1 MRNAQV
7 LCFHPFQKTRWRL
20 LNQRINLNF
29 AGLKETFNM
38 ERRTRVRFAPSPTGP
53 LHMGGV
59 RTALYNYLYA
69 KQKGGDFII
78 RIEDTDSHRFVPGAE
93 KYIIEA
99 LNWCGIHPDEG
110 VDENGNVVE
119 TPSERHPH
127 APYRQ
132 SQRKGIYRKYADQ
145 LVGNGYAYYAF
156 DTAEE
161 LESKRN
167 EAEASGNTFIY
178 NQLTRKELR
187 NSLTLPEDEVK
198 RLLET
203 TDTWTIRFK
212 MPENTVVKMDD
223 LIRGHIEVNTDTLDD
238 KVLWKR
244 ADELPTYHLA
254 NIVDDHLMEISE
266 VIRGEEWLPS
276 LPLHYML
283 YKAFG
288 WEETM
293 PRFAH
298 LSLLLKPDGKGKLSK
313 RDGDRLGF
321 PVFPLKWVNPAG
333 EESRGY
339 REDGYF
345 PEAFVN
351 LLAMLGWNPGDD
363 RELFTMEG
371 LIESFSLERVIKS
384 GARFNPEKAK
394 WYNKEYL
401 RMKSDSE
408 LAELF
413 IPVLESHGVKV
424 VDCPACAL
432 TAGAEFAGKGIDF
445 HNHIVT
451 KEYVLDVVSLIKERA
466 SFVKD
471 FWDIAACLF
480 ISPAEY
486 GDFGVKA
493 GGPEV
498 QKPADPRRAADPR
511 VKVFDDTLTAPFLAK
526 DVDKFWKS
534 ENYGPA
540 FQTGEH
546 VGRFEGAFTKENVEP
561 YLEEYIREQGWPMG
575 KVMNCIRLAL
585 TGASSGLGIADIL
598 SFIGKKEFAA
608 RMAFAGERLGQ

>member
-1 MRNAQV
+1 
-7 LCFHPFQKTRWRL
+7 
-20 LNQRINLNF
+20 
-29 AGLKETFNM
+29 
-38 ERRTRVRFAPSPTGP
+38 
-53 LHMGGV
+53 MGGV

-69 KQKGGDFII
+69 KQNGGDFII

-93 KYIIEA
+93 RYIIEA

-110 VDENGNVVE
+110 VDADGNVVE
-119 TPSERHPH
+119 VASEKHPH

-132 SQRKGIYRKYADQ
+132 SQRKGIYRSYADQ
-145 LVGNGYAYYAF
+145 LIANGYAYYAF

-161 LESKRN
+161 LEAKRTA
-167 EAEASGNTFIY
+167 AESAGGTFIY
-178 NQLTRKELR
+178 NQKTRMELR
-187 NSLTLPEDEVK
+187 NSLTLPEDEV
-198 RLLET
+198 RNLLET
-203 TDTWTIRFK
+203 TDTWTIRFR
-212 MPENTVVKMDD
+212 MPENVVVKMDD

-288 WEETM
+288 WEDTM

-321 PVFPLKWVNPAG
+321 PVFPLKWVNAAG

-351 LLAMLGWNPGDD
+351 MLAMLGWNPGDD
-363 RELFTMEG
+363 RELFTMDE
-371 LIESFSLERVIKS
+371 LIGAFSLDRVIKS
-384 GARFNPEKAK
+384 GARFNPDKAR

-401 RMKSDSE
+401 RTKSDE
-408 LAELF
+408 EVTGMF
-413 IPVLESHGVKV
+413 IPMLESHGFNV

-445 HNHIVT
+445 KNHIVT
-451 KEYVLDVVSLIKERA
+451 REYVAEVVSLVRERA
-466 SFVKD
+466 TFVKD
-471 FWDIAACLF
+471 IWEIAACLF
-480 ISPAEY
+480 LSPADY
-486 GDFGVKA
+486 AAFGVKA
-493 GGPEV
+493 GGPEI
-498 QKPADPRRAADPR
+498 QKPVDPRRAADPR
-511 VKVFDDTLTAPFLAK
+511 VKVFDDSLTAPFLAK
-526 DVDKFWKS
+526 DVDKFWKE
-534 ENYGPA
+534 ENFTPA
-540 FQTGEH
+540 FQAQEH
-546 VGRFEGAFTKENVEP
+546 VCASGCAFSKESIEP
-561 YLEEYIREQGWPMG
+561 VLEDYIREQGWPMG

-598 SFIGKKEFAA
+598 SFIGSREFAS
-608 RMAFAGERLGQ
+608 RMAFAAERLGK

>member
-1 MRNAQV
+1 
-7 LCFHPFQKTRWRL
+7 
-20 LNQRINLNF
+20 
-29 AGLKETFNM
+29 
-38 ERRTRVRFAPSPTGP
+38 
-53 LHMGGV
+53 MGGV

-69 KQKGGDFII
+69 KQNGGDFII

-93 KYIIEA
+93 RYIIEA

-110 VDENGNVVE
+110 VDADGNVVE
-119 TPSERHPH
+119 VASEKHPH

-132 SQRKGIYRKYADQ
+132 SQRKGIYRSYADQ
-145 LVGNGYAYYAF
+145 LIANGYAYYAF

-161 LESKRN
+161 LEAKRTA
-167 EAEASGNTFIY
+167 AESAGGTFIY
-178 NQLTRKELR
+178 NQKTRMELR
-187 NSLTLPEDEVK
+187 NSLTLPEDEV
-198 RLLET
+198 RNLLET
-203 TDTWTIRFK
+203 TDTWTIRFR
-212 MPENTVVKMDD
+212 MPENVVVKMDD

-288 WEETM
+288 WEDTM

-321 PVFPLKWVNPAG
+321 PVFPLKWVNAAG

-351 LLAMLGWNPGDD
+351 MLAMLGWNPGDD
-363 RELFTMEG
+363 RELFTMDE
-371 LIESFSLERVIKS
+371 LIGAFSLDRVIKS
-384 GARFNPEKAK
+384 GARFNPDKAR

-401 RMKSDSE
+401 RTKSDE
-408 LAELF
+408 EVTGMF
-413 IPVLESHGVKV
+413 IPMLESHGFNV

-445 HNHIVT
+445 KNHIVT
-451 KEYVLDVVSLIKERA
+451 REYVAEVVSLVRERA
-466 SFVKD
+466 TFVKD
-471 FWDIAACLF
+471 IWEIAACLF
-480 ISPAEY
+480 LSPADY
-486 GDFGVKA
+486 AAFGVKA
-493 GGPEV
+493 GGPEI
-498 QKPADPRRAADPR
+498 QKPVDPRRAADPR
-511 VKVFDDTLTAPFLAK
+511 VKVFDDSLTAPFLAK
-526 DVDKFWKS
+526 DVDKFWKE
-534 ENYGPA
+534 ENFTPA
-540 FQTGEH
+540 LQAQEH
-546 VGRFEGAFTKENVEP
+546 VCASGCAFTKESIEP
-561 YLEEYIREQGWPMG
+561 VLEDYIREQGWPMG

-598 SFIGKKEFAA
+598 SFIGSREFAS
-608 RMAFAGERLGQ
+608 RMAFAAERLGK

>member
-1 MRNAQV
+1 
-7 LCFHPFQKTRWRL
+7 
-20 LNQRINLNF
+20 
-29 AGLKETFNM
+29 
-38 ERRTRVRFAPSPTGP
+38 
-53 LHMGGV
+53 MGGV

-69 KQKGGDFII
+69 KQNGGDFII

-119 TPSERHPH
+119 VASQKHPH

-132 SQRKGIYRKYADQ
+132 SQRKGIYRSYADQ
-145 LVGNGYAYYAF
+145 LIANGYAYYAF

-161 LESKRN
+161 LEAKRTA
-167 EAEASGNTFIY
+167 AESAGGTFIY
-178 NQLTRKELR
+178 NLKTRMELR
-187 NSLTLPEDEVK
+187 NSLTLPEDEV
-198 RLLET
+198 RNLLET
-203 TDTWTIRFK
+203 TDTWTIRFR
-212 MPENTVVKMDD
+212 MPENVVVKMDD

-288 WEETM
+288 WEDTM

-321 PVFPLKWVNPAG
+321 PVFPLKWVNAAG

-351 LLAMLGWNPGDD
+351 MLAMLGWNPGDD
-363 RELFTMEG
+363 RELFTMDE
-371 LIESFSLERVIKS
+371 LIGAFSLDRVIKS
-384 GARFNPEKAK
+384 GARFNPDKAR

-401 RMKSDSE
+401 RTKSDE
-408 LAELF
+408 EVTGMF
-413 IPVLESHGVKV
+413 IPMLESHGFNV

-445 HNHIVT
+445 KNHIVT
-451 KEYVLDVVSLIKERA
+451 REYVAEVVSLVRERA
-466 SFVKD
+466 TFVKD
-471 FWDIAACLF
+471 IWEIAACLF
-480 ISPAEY
+480 LSPADY
-486 GDFGVKA
+486 AAFGVKA
-493 GGPEV
+493 GGPEI
-498 QKPADPRRAADPR
+498 QKPVDPRRAADPR
-511 VKVFDDTLTAPFLAK
+511 VKVFDDSLTAPFLAK
-526 DVDKFWKS
+526 DVDKFWKE
-534 ENYGPA
+534 ENFTPA
-540 FQTGEH
+540 FQAQEH
-546 VGRFEGAFTKENVEP
+546 VCASGCAFTKESIEP
-561 YLEEYIREQGWPMG
+561 VLEDYIREQGWPMG

-598 SFIGKKEFAA
+598 SFIGSREFAS
-608 RMAFAGERLGQ
+608 RMAFAAERLGK